1 MICLLLQEP
10 RWLHNEAGDAA
21 DNQEAHGKAGEYK
34 KDVNVPYQMCIFS
47 EKDENICPQVFFLS
61 TCGLNPNQYGNFKTG

>member
-1 MICLLLQEP
+1 MINFLLLQEP

-34 KDVNVPYQMCIFS
+34 KRRKYSVLDEYIFR
-47 EKDENICPQVFFLS
+47 K
-61 TCGLNPNQYGNFKTG
+61 G